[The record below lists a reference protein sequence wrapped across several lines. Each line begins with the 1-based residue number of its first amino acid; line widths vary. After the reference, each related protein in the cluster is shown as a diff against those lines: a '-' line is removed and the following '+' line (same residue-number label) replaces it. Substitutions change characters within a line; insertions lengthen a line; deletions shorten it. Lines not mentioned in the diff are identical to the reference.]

1 MIEWSFF
8 FFFSSRKLYS
18 QYLENYTVNNSGGNN
33 LAVIFISGWRL
44 RYIFVAIVIREAF
57 VVWIFA
63 LRLNVAYITRYNRVI
78 LFGDLFGLISKR
90 SQHQWKASIV
100 YRYIHVLTE
109 HTTVHVVNG
118 GRLSTNYFRRLNL
131 RWCHVITDYSVEL
144 LLPTIAL
151 DFIWSNELGV
161 RIYAATC
168 STRWNVNQKL
178 LERNRISMKKNRFLD
193 KIPFFSPWIRTF
205 FFLQSWNMFYSFV
218 GGMGKHV
225 GEFNFLSI

>member
-1 MIEWSFF
+1 MNLFF
-8 FFFSSRKLYS
+8 FIISQKVVLAISRKLYM
-18 QYLENYTVNNSGGNN
+18 VNNSEGNN
-33 LAVIFISGWRL
+33 LAVIFISRSGWKL
-44 RYIFVAIVIREAF
+44 RYIFVAIVIRQAF

-100 YRYIHVLTE
+100 YRYIHILTK

-161 RIYAATC
+161 RTHA
-168 STRWNVNQKL
+168 STREWEIVRA
-178 LERNRISMKKNRFLD
+178 E
-193 KIPFFSPWIRTF
+193 
-205 FFLQSWNMFYSFV
+205 
-218 GGMGKHV
+218 
-225 GEFNFLSI
+225 

>member
-1 MIEWSFF
+1 MILF

-18 QYLENYTVNNSGGNN
+18 QYLENYTVNNSEGNN
-33 LAVIFISGWRL
+33 LAVIFISGWKL
-44 RYIFVAIVIREAF
+44 RYILAIVAIVIREAF